1 MREGRI
7 GGEWEVREWVR
18 GGGGRSVQYDSGKQ
32 AEERVALIADT
43 LTLIQ
48 TCVCVQLAG
57 ELS

>member
-1 MREGRI
+1 M
-7 GGEWEVREWVR
+7 REWVR
-18 GGGGRSVQYDSGKQ
+18 GGGGRSVQYDSGEQ

-48 TCVCVQLAG
+48 TCVCVQLVG